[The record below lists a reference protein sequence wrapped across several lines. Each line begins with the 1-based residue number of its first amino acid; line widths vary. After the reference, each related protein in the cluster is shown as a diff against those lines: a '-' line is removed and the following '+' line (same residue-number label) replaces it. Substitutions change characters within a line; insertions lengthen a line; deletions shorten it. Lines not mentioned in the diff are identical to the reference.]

1 MVVWFANILRMLMS
15 HRKVFYSPYLYLQG
29 NLSNG
34 LRISLQI
41 FLWFRVRMAYLYL
54 LISLVSSVNPSFFYG
69 GGTA

>member
-15 HRKVFYSPYLYLQG
+15 YSKVFYSPYLYLQG

-41 FLWFRVRMAYLYL
+41 FLWFRVRMAYLYV
-54 LISLVSSVNPSFFYG
+54 LISLVSSVKSSFFYG
-69 GGTA
+69 GGRA